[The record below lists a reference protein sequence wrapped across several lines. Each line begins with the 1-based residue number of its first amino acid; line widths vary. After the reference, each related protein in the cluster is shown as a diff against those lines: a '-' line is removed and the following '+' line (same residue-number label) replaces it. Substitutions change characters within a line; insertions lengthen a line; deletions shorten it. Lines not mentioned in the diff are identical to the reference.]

1 MKVGGESS
9 KSVEKGGFG
18 LEGFGPAVCNQDGSV
33 ISYNEVDLFLKEQ
46 VERVHLG
53 HPELTDSQVNVE
65 EDFSIFRSLRKGSES
80 RATEVGV
87 KDSEIDLINR
97 WRKTE
102 GRHKQSMRMRDYYLD
117 MLLIKNRMLRYSK
130 SL

>member
-1 MKVGGESS
+1 M
-9 KSVEKGGFG
+9 
-18 LEGFGPAVCNQDGSV
+18 
-33 ISYNEVDLFLKEQ
+33 
-46 VERVHLG
+46 G

-80 RATEVGV
+80 RAMEVGV
-87 KDSEIDLINR
+87 KDREIDLINR

-102 GRHKQSMRMRDYYLD
+102 GRHKQSMPMRDYYLD